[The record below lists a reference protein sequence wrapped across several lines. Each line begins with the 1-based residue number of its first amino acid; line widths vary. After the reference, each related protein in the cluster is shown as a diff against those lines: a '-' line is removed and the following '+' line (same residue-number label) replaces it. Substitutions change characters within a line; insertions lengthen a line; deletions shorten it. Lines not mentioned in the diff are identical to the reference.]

1 MAKTSIRDGR
11 LVVELPHTE
20 DFDELLVSAPEEI
33 AAAFETVSP

>member
-11 LVVELPHTE
+11 LDVLGTVKAGIWG
-20 DFDELLVSAPEEI
+20 APEEI